1 MANGVITH
9 RIRSLLLGSWLS
21 YRALF
26 TWLNPLGYVSSRI
39 VMPVA
44 LTLIFGSVGRY
55 AQGSAAGPV
64 VGGMMI
70 GVAFAS
76 VYGITLSMANERQ
89 FGTMGVWLATP
100 QRLGTSIAIKALP
113 HLVDGQVGA
122 LLTLT
127 VACAVFG
134 ISLSP
139 SRVTG
144 LMVCSIVAGLAT
156 AGFGVV
162 IAACSVRFRDVFTA
176 PNLAES
182 LLIVCGGVVV
192 PASRLPAGLSQVSA
206 LLPLSRS
213 ITAGRM
219 VLADGHLDL
228 GLLGADLGVGLVW
241 AVLGYALLAF
251 LVRESRRAGAY
262 DLT

>member
-1 MANGVITH
+1 MASGVTTH
-9 RIRSLLLGSWLS
+9 RMRSLLVGSWLS

-55 AQGSAAGPV
+55 AQGAATGPV

-70 GVAFAS
+70 GVAFGS
-76 VYGITLSMANERQ
+76 VYGITLSIANERQ

-100 QRLGTSIAIKALP
+100 QRLGTSIAVKALP
-113 HLVDGQVGA
+113 HLVDGQLGA
-122 LLTLT
+122 LLTLAI
-127 VACAVFG
+127 ACAAFG

-139 SRVTG
+139 ARVAG
-144 LMVCSIVAGLAT
+144 LIVCSVVAGLAT
-156 AGFGVV
+156 AGFGVA
-162 IAACSVRFRDVFTA
+162 IAACSIRFRDVFTA

-192 PASRLPAGLSQVSA
+192 PASQLPAGLSHISA
-206 LLPLSRS
+206 VLPLSRS

-219 VLADGHLDL
+219 VVSGGPLDF
-228 GLLGADLGVGLVW
+228 GLLAADLGVGLVW
-241 AVLGYALLAF
+241 AVLGYAFLAF
-251 LVRESRRAGAY
+251 LVRGSRRAGAY
-262 DLT
+262 DLV